1 MMIETF
7 IEELNYILD
16 GGFRQGDSI
25 VVKFPSTFY
34 DGMIT
39 FALMGKN
46 TYNVLITFRESWNTI
61 EQKLRRYRVPYK
73 IDLVI
78 DAFSKSNKIDYQ
90 DDRVIFIDSP
100 SLLNDMSY
108 EYNSVLSK
116 LESPVFL
123 NILTIDSGLEKNE
136 INSFSKFLEVML
148 SRTVVRGVFMVSGEK
163 DIMKNRNFTMEITVD
178 KDEHILRS
186 KQMLSEIFFKTEPV
200 FKIL

>member
-1 MMIETF
+1 MIIETF

-16 GGFRQGDSI
+16 GGFRQGDNI
-25 VVKFPSTFY
+25 VVKFPSTSY

-46 TYNVLITFRESWNTI
+46 TYNVLVTFREGWNTI
-61 EQKLRRYRVPYK
+61 EQKLRRYRVPHK

-78 DAFSKSNKIDYQ
+78 DAFSKSNRIDYQ

-100 SLLNDMSY
+100 SLLNDISY

-123 NILTIDSGLEKNE
+123 NILTTDSGLEKNE

-148 SRTVVRGVFMVSGEK
+148 SRTVVKGVFMVSGEK